1 MIVNSA
7 NLNKLRV
14 GFTALYMAA
23 LLAAK
28 PNYKR
33 VAMEVPSTGKE
44 QKYGWLGMSTRFKE
58 WLGDRTLQ
66 NLKEHDYSIK
76 NKPFENTVVVN
87 KDDIEDDT
95 LGIYN
100 PLFQQ
105 LGWDASMHP
114 DELVFDL
121 MASGFGGVKGLCYD
135 GQYFFDT
142 DHPLILADGTI
153 SSYSNTGGGSG
164 APWFLIDSSKPIKPI
179 IFQKRKD
186 YKLESMMDE
195 TDTNVFMRK
204 EFIFGVDARVNAGYG
219 LPQLA
224 YGSKQTLD
232 ATSYATA
239 RATLLGMKADG
250 GKSLGI
256 MPDLLVVGPS
266 NEAAAKKIVMAEKD
280 AAGATNIHNG
290 TAQILVVPYLT

>member
-1 MIVNSA
+1 MIINSV

-23 LLAAK
+23 LLATK

-33 VAMEVPSTGKE
+33 VAMEVMSTGKE

-66 NLKEHDYSIK
+66 NLKEHDFSIK
-76 NKPFENTVVVN
+76 NKSFENTIAVS

-95 LGIYN
+95 LGVYN

-114 DELVFDL
+114 DELVFAL
-121 MASGFGGVKGLCYD
+121 LVAGFSNLCYD

-142 DHPLILADGTI
+142 DHPLILADGTV
-153 SSYSNTGGGSG
+153 SQYSNTGGGSG

-186 YKLESMMDE
+186 YKLESMID
-195 TDTNVFMRK
+195 DKDPNVFMRK
-204 EFIFGVDARVNAGYG
+204 EYIYGVDARVNAGYA

-232 ATSYATA
+232 AASYAVARTA
-239 RATLLGMKADG
+239 LLGMKADG
-250 GKSLGI
+250 GKPLGI

-280 AAGATNIHNG
+280 AAGATNIHSG

>member
-1 MIVNSA
+1 MIVNSV

-33 VAMEVPSTGKE
+33 VAMEVLSTGKE

-66 NLKEHDYSIK
+66 NLKEHDFSIK
-76 NKPFENTVVVN
+76 NKSFENTVAVN

-114 DELVFDL
+114 DELVFAL
-121 MASGFGGVKGLCYD
+121 MVAGFSSLCYD

-142 DHPLILADGTI
+142 DHPLVLADGSI
-153 SSYSNTGGGSG
+153 SSYSNSGGGSG

-186 YKLESMMDE
+186 YKLESM
-195 TDTNVFMRK
+195 TDDKDPNVFMRK
-204 EFIFGVDARVNAGYG
+204 EFIYGVDARVNAGYA

-239 RATLLGMKADG
+239 RTTLLGMKADG
-250 GKSLGI
+250 GKPLGI
-256 MPDLLVVGPS
+256 MPDLLIVGPS
-266 NEAAAKKIVMAEKD
+266 NEAAAKKIVLAEKD
-280 AAGATNIHNG
+280 AAGATNINNG

>member
-14 GFTALYMAA
+14 GFTALYMTS
-23 LLAAK
+23 LLATK
-28 PNYKR
+28 PNYLR
-33 VAMEVPSTGKE
+33 VAMPITSTGKE
-44 QKYGWLGMSTRFKE
+44 QKYGWLGLSTRFKE

-66 NLKEHDYSIK
+66 NLKEHDFTIK
-76 NKPFENTVVVN
+76 NKSFENTVVVG

-95 LGIYN
+95 IGIYT

-105 LGWDASMHP
+105 LGWDAAMHP
-114 DELVFDL
+114 DELVFAL
-121 MASGFGGVKGLCYD
+121 MLAGFNSLCYD
-135 GQYFFDT
+135 GQYFFDN
-142 DHPLILADGTI
+142 DHPVILADGTV

-164 APWFLIDSSKPIKPI
+164 AAWFLIDSSKPIKPI
-179 IFQKRKD
+179 IFQTRKA
-186 YKLESMMDE
+186 YKLEAMMD
-195 TDTNVFMRK
+195 DKDPNVFMRK
-204 EFIFGVDARVNAGYG
+204 EFIYGVDARVNAGYA

-232 ATSYATA
+232 AASYATA
-239 RATLLGMKADG
+239 RQTLLSMKADG
-250 GKSLGI
+250 GKPLGV

-266 NEAAAKKIVMAEKD
+266 NEAAAKKIVQAEKD

-290 TAQILVVPYLT
+290 TAQVLVVPNLT